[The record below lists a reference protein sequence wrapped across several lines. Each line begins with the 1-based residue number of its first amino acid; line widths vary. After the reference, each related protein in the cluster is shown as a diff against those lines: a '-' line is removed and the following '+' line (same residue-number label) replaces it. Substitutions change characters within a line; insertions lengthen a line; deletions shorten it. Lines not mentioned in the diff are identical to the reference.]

1 MSNGEDWLWRPVRA
15 GMCKYESVIDGT
27 LSLDDIANM
36 NEMLDVERENE
47 LRIEATRKE

>member
-1 MSNGEDWLWRPVRA
+1 
-15 GMCKYESVIDGT
+15 VIDGT

-47 LRIEATRKE
+47 LRVQDATRE